1 VSRVLIV
8 DDEPGLRQS
17 LGLLLADAGYDV
29 AAEGNG
35 TRALERARAESF
47 DVVLCDVRMPDMD
60 GLAFLRAYKAGGG
73 TALVIMMSAYG
84 GEEAALA
91 AMKEGAYDYV
101 PKPFRPDEVVLTLR
115 KAEERERLAHT
126 IATLRAQLDSSP
138 ASRALIAESPA
149 MRQALEIV
157 ARVAGHPTTVLITG
171 ERGTGKE
178 VIAQAIHR
186 ASPRAAGPF
195 VAVNCAAIPDT
206 LLESELFGYV
216 KGAFTGAAGDRP
228 GLFEQAEAGTLLL
241 DEVGELPLALQ
252 AKLLRVLQESEV
264 RRVGDQKTRRVD
276 VRLLAATAK
285 DLAAEAA
292 AGRFRHDLFDRLNV
306 VAIHLRP
313 LSERRADIAPLAGHF
328 AARLAGRLGRRVAL
342 SEAALAWLGEQPW
355 PGNVR
360 SLEHAIERAAV
371 LSDKDILEPA
381 DFRKEPLPAPRSH
394 GGEQGAGSG
403 TLRDAVEL
411 AERQAITAALTA
423 ATARGEPPDPVLQD
437 GPIRHRLVQ
446 YSALVQCLAVTYA
459 LAEVANTL
467 RQIDLRYGTGCD
479 RSISGL
485 EALSCGARAS
495 RPSN

>member
-1 VSRVLIV
+1 MSRVLIV

-17 LGLLLADAGYDV
+17 LGLLLTDAGYEV
-29 AAEGNG
+29 AAESDGKQALD
-35 TRALERARAESF
+35 RALAEPF
-47 DVVLCDVRMPDMD
+47 DLILCDVRMPEL
-60 GLAFLRAYKAGGG
+60 GGIAFLRAYRERGG

-91 AMKEGAYDYV
+91 AMKEGAYDYL

-115 KAEERERLAHT
+115 KAEERERLRHT
-126 IATLRAQLDSSP
+126 IATLRAQLDTTP
-138 ASRALIAESPA
+138 AARALIAESRA
-149 MRQALEIV
+149 MREALDMV
-157 ARVAGHPTTVLITG
+157 ARVAEHPTTVLITG

-228 GLFEQAEAGTLLL
+228 GLFEQADGGTLLL
-241 DEVGELPLALQ
+241 DEVGELPQPLQ
-252 AKLLRVLQESEV
+252 AKLLRVLQESEI
-264 RRVGDQKTRRVD
+264 RRVGDQKIRRID

-292 AGRFRHDLFDRLNV
+292 AGRFRTDLLDRLHV

-328 AARLAGRLGRRVAL
+328 AALLAGRLGRRVAL
-342 SEAALAWLGEQPW
+342 SDAALQWLGEQQW

-371 LSDKDILEPA
+371 LSEIG
-381 DFRKEPLPAPRSH
+381 R
-394 GGEQGAGSG
+394 
-403 TLRDAVEL
+403 
-411 AERQAITAALTA
+411 
-423 ATARGEPPDPVLQD
+423 
-437 GPIRHRLVQ
+437 
-446 YSALVQCLAVTYA
+446 
-459 LAEVANTL
+459 
-467 RQIDLRYGTGCD
+467 
-479 RSISGL
+479 
-485 EALSCGARAS
+485 
-495 RPSN
+495 